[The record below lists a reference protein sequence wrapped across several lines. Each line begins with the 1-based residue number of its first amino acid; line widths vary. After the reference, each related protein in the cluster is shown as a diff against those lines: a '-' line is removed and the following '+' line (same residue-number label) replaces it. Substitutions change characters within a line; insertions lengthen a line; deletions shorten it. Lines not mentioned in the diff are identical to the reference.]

1 MEFLGELLSG
11 ISELFVFSS
20 LGSGNGK
27 NDNDMGGG
35 CALLFA
41 MLLVIGGVGM
51 GISSCYK
58 KTEVSPATITQK
70 QEDLKKKESIPH
82 LLGRKTKD
90 SVIDF
95 GKGIIGK

>member
-51 GISSCYK
+51 GISSCHK
-58 KTEVSPATITQK
+58 KTEVSPAPITQ
-70 QEDLKKKESIPH
+70 KESIPH